1 MSMKWT
7 ARGMTATLTVVF
19 MTQPGFAAAHAR
31 HPRAAKPV
39 ATARAAADAGAAVR
53 LKFERIEKRGEEVS
67 AAVRLKFE
75 PRVAA
80 LAEQV
85 DLEGDANAAGV
96 AERLANEFGMRQA
109 ALASEREA
117 WAGSWGDVMIAHM
130 LRANV
135 RFAITPAQ
143 VFGLHKGGMGW
154 TMVAGGLGLAVGP
167 FVRAVESESRVAI
180 GEVQPDGKLPAIGPA
195 VPGNTSINAD

>member
-1 MSMKWT
+1 MKDELVRQNVGHLSRKVRGFDLQ
-7 ARGMTATLTVVF
+7 ARLF
-19 MTQPGFAAAHAR
+19 
-31 HPRAAKPV
+31 
-39 ATARAAADAGAAVR
+39 
-53 LKFERIEKRGEEVS
+53 
-67 AAVRLKFE
+67 
-75 PRVAA
+75 
-80 LAEQV
+80 
-85 DLEGDANAAGV
+85 LEGSH
-96 AERLANEFGMRQA
+96 
-109 ALASEREA
+109 ASEREA